1 MKEDKIK
8 NYFKYILEFILSL
21 IGIAVI
27 WKCFIGFRPTAQIF
41 SNIYIDGIQLVIQV
55 IMIILM
61 LSMVLAVIQ
70 SILGFIITIKTDR
83 EQQSEDF
90 SESQRYLKTIINVRG
105 LLKETVK
112 GIFGLSLLVAGIM
125 LIVRIPRGYIIGGIL
140 TAGAVYYLF
149 RTVRSAIEIIK
160 HWNI

>member
-8 NYFKYILEFILSL
+8 NYFKYILELILSL
-21 IGIAVI
+21 MGIAVV
-27 WKCFIGFRPTAQIF
+27 WKCFIGFRPTAQMF
-41 SNIYIDGIQLVIQV
+41 SNIYIEGIQLVIQV

-61 LSMVLAVIQ
+61 ISMVLSVIQ

-83 EQQSEDF
+83 EQQNEDF
-90 SESQRYLKTIINVRG
+90 SGSQRYLQTITNIRG
-105 LLKETVK
+105 LLKEIVK

-140 TAGAVYYLF
+140 TAGAMYYLY

-160 HWNI
+160 QWNI

>member
-70 SILGFIITIKTDR
+70 SILGFIITIKADR

-112 GIFGLSLLVAGIM
+112 GIFGLSLFVAGIM

-160 HWNI
+160 QWNI